1 MLISGVSIY
10 SFMSALVFSSIGLL
24 LIAILRNHN
33 VFFIKERTSL
43 LLLLL
48 VLSILRL
55 LIPLDLH
62 NTLLIESDVFIPWIQ
77 QLLEKNI
84 FYNVNLGELL
94 VIIWIV
100 VAILFFVTSILA
112 YIVEYRKI
120 NIDFSIKDKQVE
132 KISKEEFAKN
142 SVIRVS
148 YNVDIPRVTGILKAY
163 VYLPPL
169 KLSDNE
175 LRYIIQHEIQHIKG
189 KDILIKFFYTLLRS
203 VFWWNPVIHILNN
216 EVDDLLEL
224 RCDLAVAKNMDYDTR
239 VKYLQTILNVLKQK
253 KNKNKVFL
261 LPSFIGNKN
270 NQLIK
275 QRFEVVLSDEYP
287 KNIREK
293 IITICLF
300 LFLFIFS
307 YFIILQPVIYPP
319 QEDVVSQVVITNEN
333 AYLLIRKDG
342 SIDLYINGVFYEKVS
357 NDELETYPISEL
369 KDIRK
374 EK

>member
-10 SFMSALVFSSIGLL
+10 SFMSALVFSSVGLL

-62 NTLLIESDVFIPWIQ
+62 NTLLIESDVFIPWVQ

-270 NQLIK
+270 TQLIK

>member
-10 SFMSALVFSSIGLL
+10 SFMSALVFSSVGLL
-24 LIAILRNHN
+24 LIAVLRNHN

-55 LIPLDLH
+55 LIPLDLY
-62 NTLLIESDVFIPWIQ
+62 NTLLIESDVFLPWVQ
-77 QLLEKNI
+77 KVLEKKI
-84 FYNVNLGELL
+84 FNNVNLGELL
-94 VIIWIV
+94 VIIWII
-100 VAILFFVTSILA
+100 VAILFFIMAILA
-112 YIVEYRKI
+112 YIAEHRKI
-120 NIDFSIKDKQVE
+120 KTDFSIKDKQVE

-169 KLSDNE
+169 YLSDNE

-189 KDILIKFFYTLLRS
+189 KDILIKFFYNLLRS
-203 VFWWNPVIHILNN
+203 AFWWNPVVHILNS
-216 EVDDLLEL
+216 EVDSLLEL

-239 VKYLQTILNVLKQK
+239 VKYLQTILNVLKQN
-253 KNKNKVFL
+253 KNKNKIFL

-275 QRFEVVLSDEYP
+275 QRFEVVLSDEYQ
-287 KNIREK
+287 KNIKEK
-293 IITICLF
+293 IITICLS

-319 QEDVVSQVVITNEN
+319 QEDIVSQVAITNEN

-357 NDELETYPISEL
+357 DDELATYPLSDL

>member
-33 VFFIKERTSL
+33 VFFIKERTAL

-62 NTLLIESDVFIPWIQ
+62 NTLLIESDVFIPWVQ

>member
-1 MLISGVSIY
+1 
-10 SFMSALVFSSIGLL
+10 MSALVFSSIGLL